1 MRTIRLTIA
10 YDGTD
15 FSGFQAQ
22 TGRRTVQETLEDAIT
37 RITGEV
43 IRVEGAGR
51 TDAGVH
57 ATGQVVSFRIA
68 SGLEFTL
75 LVRGIDS
82 LLPPD
87 VGVVEAK
94 EVSGDF
100 RARYSARG
108 RGYRYSIWN
117 ASERPILDRRFVYH
131 WRSRLD
137 ERRMHDAAQEFAGRH
152 DFAAFCG
159 TLRGRGRPTSTVR
172 TIFRIHC
179 WRDDKRVF
187 VDVAA
192 DGFLPHMVR
201 NLTGTLI
208 RVGLGQVSSADVR
221 GMVNGTGP
229 RIPTVTAPAHGL
241 CLTRVWYD

>member
-37 RITGEV
+37 RITGEA

-57 ATGQVVSFRIA
+57 ASGQVVSFRIA
-68 SGLEFTL
+68 SGLEFTPL
-75 LVRGIDS
+75 IRGIDAI
-82 LLPPD
+82 LPAD
-87 VGVVEAK
+87 VGVVDAK
-94 EVSGDF
+94 EVSSDF

-108 RGYRYSIWN
+108 RGYRYSISN

-137 ERRMHDAAQEFAGRH
+137 ETRMHDVAQEFAGRH

-159 TLRGRGRPTSTVR
+159 TLRGRDRPTSTVR

-179 WRDDKRVF
+179 WRDEERVF
-187 VDVAA
+187 IDVAA

-201 NLTGTLI
+201 NLAGTLI
-208 RVGLGQVSSADVR
+208 RVGMGQVSSADVR